1 MSPTV
6 TAWIVIVLGGIGTFA
21 IRGSLLLFAS
31 RLAELPDAT
40 RELLRMIPAAALA
53 ALVAPAVLRA
63 DGEVVLLG
71 PRPLAALVALGIAWW
86 TRSVFLTIAVGLVA
100 VVALEALLA

>member
-1 MSPTV
+1 MSPTA
-6 TAWIVIVLGGIGTFA
+6 TAWLVIVLGGIGTFA

-31 RLAELPDAT
+31 RLAELPENT

-53 ALVAPAVLRA
+53 ALAAPALLRT
-63 DGEVVLLG
+63 DGEVVLIG
-71 PRPLAALVALGIAWW
+71 PRPLAALVALVIAWW

-100 VVALEALLA
+100 VVAFEALSA